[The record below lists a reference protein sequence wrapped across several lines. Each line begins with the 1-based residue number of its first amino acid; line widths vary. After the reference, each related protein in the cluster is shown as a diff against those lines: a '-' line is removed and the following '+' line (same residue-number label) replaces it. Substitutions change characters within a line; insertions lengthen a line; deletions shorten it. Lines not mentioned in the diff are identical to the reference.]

1 MGAPAQPWPPAPLL
15 KPAPCPL
22 PPAPTRR
29 GLPSAALALL
39 SAAWS
44 AAVASKALVA
54 KSPGLDEQRSLLAVP
69 CLLVYG
75 AFALLT
81 AY

>member
-1 MGAPAQPWPPAPLL
+1 M
-15 KPAPCPL
+15 
-22 PPAPTRR
+22 
-29 GLPSAALALL
+29 L

-44 AAVASKALVA
+44 AAVASKILVA
-54 KSPGLDEQRSLLAVP
+54 KSPGLDEQRGLLAVP

>member
-1 MGAPAQPWPPAPLL
+1 MPAARRCHRRRRLDPCFLCPPS
-15 KPAPCPL
+15 
-22 PPAPTRR
+22 RR

-39 SAAWS
+39 AAAWS
-44 AAVASKALVA
+44 AAVASKVLVA
-54 KSPGLDEQRSLLAVP
+54 KSPGLDEQRGLLAVP